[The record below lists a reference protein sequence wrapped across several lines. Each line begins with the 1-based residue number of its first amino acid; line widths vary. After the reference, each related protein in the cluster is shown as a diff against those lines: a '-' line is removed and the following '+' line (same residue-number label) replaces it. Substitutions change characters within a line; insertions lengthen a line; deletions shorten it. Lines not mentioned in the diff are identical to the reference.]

1 MIEDNLIDEVIAVA
15 EEALEELHVANTISI
30 QSYGMETLLKNIR
43 E

>member
-15 EEALEELHVANTISI
+15 EEALEMLHVANTILI
-30 QSYGMETLLKNIR
+30 QSQGMETLLKNIQ